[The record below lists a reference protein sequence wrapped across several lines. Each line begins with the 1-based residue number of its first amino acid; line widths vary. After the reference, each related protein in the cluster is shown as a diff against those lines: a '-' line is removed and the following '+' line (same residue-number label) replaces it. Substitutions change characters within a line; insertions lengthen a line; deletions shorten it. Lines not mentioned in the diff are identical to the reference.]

1 MHDVVE
7 EVQRDGLWI
16 DEQIWGHRLHDE
28 QSPWLTFLEFLTVFH
43 ALSPT
48 AFQNHRAK
56 GDKLKYTPQRQI
68 RLRNILFNNPHFVE
82 LKELSN
88 LSSDEAW
95 SLWFK
100 RMARNPSGD
109 PTTPLDLQDLREAFA
124 TFQDFVRAVE
134 YFRRTAVEGLT
145 NKRWTTRFVF
155 PFGASA
161 LYEDL
166 AEKGKSFQTDRL
178 FFARTGELLYLMLC
192 RAKRSSELAE
202 ALKKLFFTST
212 TASEQLVGIL
222 QGPRNP
228 ADTPRSGAYLPHETR
243 PEFDLLAE
251 DWLALLN
258 RGMPGLDVVPHLVTV
273 GALHLWRYFLNLAAE
288 RLGQPRPLVLIE
300 MVGTQ
305 RTAIRALS
313 TDSYDQ
319 NNALPWR
326 AVEDMLN
333 AVQQRPEWT
342 TWSAGADGR
351 EKLLDQLSSEFG
363 WPHPKERRDYQT
375 QPADTILQALISE
388 ARTRHRGH
396 LGKIHGTWAREI
408 GLASRRSSRRVRY
421 APTDRLLKTLV
432 FAHVPD
438 RLEVKSFLH
447 VLNERYGFVIG
458 DAEGQHWIRE
468 GQADKEDF
476 KRNAQ
481 RLEERL
487 SSLGLAERLSDACA
501 YVQSAGGLG
510 A

>member
-1 MHDVVE
+1 MH
-7 EVQRDGLWI
+7 EVAEDDRHDGIWV

-28 QSPWLTFLEFLTVFH
+28 QTPWLTFLEFLTVFH
-43 ALSPT
+43 ALRDS
-48 AFQNHRAK
+48 ALQNHRSPSESLTYK
-56 GDKLKYTPQRQI
+56 PQRQI

-82 LKELSN
+82 LKDAN
-88 LSSDEAW
+88 VSSEEAW
-95 SLWFK
+95 SLWLK
-100 RMARNPSGD
+100 RMARNPSGEA
-109 PTTPLDLQDLREAFA
+109 TTGLVLSDLQQQFA
-124 TFQDFVRAVE
+124 TFLDFVRTVE
-134 YFRRTAVEGLT
+134 YFRRTAVEGLA

-161 LYEDL
+161 LYEDV
-166 AEKGKSFQTDRL
+166 AEKGKTFSTDRL

-192 RAKRSSELAE
+192 RAKRADELAV
-202 ALKKLFFTST
+202 ALAKLFFSNSN
-212 TASEQLVGIL
+212 ASEQLVGIL
-222 QGPRNP
+222 QGPVQTAETAR
-228 ADTPRSGAYLPHETR
+228 TGAVLPHPTR

-258 RGMPGLDVVPHLVTV
+258 RGMPGLDVVPHLVTI

-288 RLGQPRPLVLIE
+288 RLEQDKPLVLIE
-300 MVGTQ
+300 MVAAQ
-305 RTAIRALS
+305 RTSIRALS
-313 TDSYDQ
+313 TDCYDR

-326 AVEDMLN
+326 AVEGMLL
-333 AVQQRPEWT
+333 AVKRRPEWGG
-342 TWSAGADGR
+342 WALGADGR
-351 EKLLDQLSSEFG
+351 ERFLEQLTTEFG
-363 WPHPKERRDYQT
+363 WPHPKERREYQSRS
-375 QPADTILQALISE
+375 ADDILKALIDE

-396 LGKIHGTWAREI
+396 LGKIHGTWARDL

-438 RLEVKSFLH
+438 RLEVKAFMRLLH
-447 VLNERYGFVIG
+447 ERYGFVIG

-501 YVQSAGGLG
+501 YVQSTGGLG

>member
-1 MHDVVE
+1 MHEIVD
-7 EVQRDGLWI
+7 DGRHDGIWV

-28 QSPWLTFLEFLTVFH
+28 QTPWLTFLEFLTVFH
-43 ALSPT
+43 ALKHS
-48 AFQNHRAK
+48 ALKNHHVPRDVLSYK
-56 GDKLKYTPQRQI
+56 PQRQI
-68 RLRNILFNNPHFVE
+68 RLRNILFNNPHFAE
-82 LKELSN
+82 LTDAK

-95 SLWFK
+95 SLWLK
-100 RMARNPSGD
+100 RMARNPSGES
-109 PTTPLDLQDLREAFA
+109 TTGLVLGDLQQQFA
-124 TFQDFVRAVE
+124 SFSDFVRAVD

-155 PFGASA
+155 PFGTSA

-166 AEKGKSFQTDRL
+166 AEKGKGFSTDRL

-192 RAKRSSELAE
+192 RAKRADELATGLSEL
-202 ALKKLFFTST
+202 FFSSPN
-212 TASEQLVGIL
+212 ASEQLVGIL
-222 QGPRNP
+222 QGKVQV
-228 ADTPRSGAYLPHETR
+228 AETERSGAFLPHATR

-258 RGMPGLDVVPHLVTV
+258 RRMPGLDVVPHLVTIA
-273 GALHLWRYFLNLAAE
+273 ALHLWRYFLNLAAE
-288 RLGQPRPLVLIE
+288 RLGQDKPLVLIE
-300 MVGTQ
+300 MVATQ
-305 RTAIRALS
+305 RTAVRALS
-313 TDSYDQ
+313 TDCYDQ

-326 AVEDMLN
+326 AVEEMLLGLKKR
-333 AVQQRPEWT
+333 QEW
-342 TWSAGADGR
+342 AGWASSADGR
-351 EKLLDQLSSEFG
+351 EHLLDRLTTEFN
-363 WPHPKERRDYQT
+363 WPHPDDRKEFQGRS
-375 QPADTILQALISE
+375 ADEILVALI
-388 ARTRHRGH
+388 ADAQTRHRGH
-396 LGKIHGTWAREI
+396 LGKIHGTWARDL

-438 RLEVKSFLH
+438 RLELKSFLRLLH
-447 VLNERYGFVIG
+447 QRYGFVIG
-458 DAEGQHWIRE
+458 DAEGQQWIAE

-476 KRNAQ
+476 KRNSQ

>member
-1 MHDVVE
+1 MHDVADDE
-7 EVQRDGLWI
+7 RHDGIWV

-28 QSPWLTFLEFLTVFH
+28 QTPWLTFLEFLTVFY
-43 ALSPT
+43 ALQPS
-48 AFQNHRAK
+48 ALLNHRAL
-56 GDKLKYTPQRQI
+56 GEKLIYKPQRQM

-82 LKELSN
+82 LKEAN
-88 LSSDEAW
+88 VSSDEAW

-100 RMARNPSGD
+100 RMSRNPSGEANAG
-109 PTTPLDLQDLREAFA
+109 LFLGDLQDKFA

-134 YFRRTAVEGLT
+134 YFRRTAVEGLA

-161 LYEDL
+161 LYEDV
-166 AEKGKSFQTDRL
+166 AEKGKSFSTDRL

-192 RAKRSSELAE
+192 RSKRAGELAA
-202 ALKKLFFTST
+202 ALSQLLFCSPNP
-212 TASEQLVGIL
+212 SEQLVGIL
-222 QGPRNP
+222 QG
-228 ADTPRSGAYLPHETR
+228 AVQVAETERSGAVLPHVSR
-243 PEFDLLAE
+243 PEFDHLAE

-258 RGMPGLDVVPHLVTV
+258 RGMPGLDVVPHLVTI
-273 GALHLWRYFLNLAAE
+273 GALHVWRYFLNLAAE
-288 RLGQPRPLVLIE
+288 RLKQDKPLVLIE
-300 MVGTQ
+300 MVSAQ

-313 TDSYDQ
+313 VDCYDQ

-326 AVEDMLN
+326 AVEEMLL
-333 AVQQRPEWT
+333 AVKRRSEWT
-342 TWSAGADGR
+342 GWSTGTDGR
-351 EKLLDQLSSEFG
+351 EQFLEQLTAEFG
-363 WPHPKERRDYQT
+363 WPHPKERKDFQGRS
-375 QPADTILQALISE
+375 ADEILQALIAD

-396 LGKIHGTWAREI
+396 LGKIHGTWARDL

-432 FAHVPD
+432 LAHVPE
-438 RLEVKSFLH
+438 RLELKSFLKLLH
-447 VLNERYGFVIG
+447 ERYGFVIG
-458 DAEGQHWIRE
+458 DADGQRWIRD

-501 YVQSAGGLG
+501 YVQSTGGLG

>member
-1 MHDVVE
+1 MH
-7 EVQRDGLWI
+7 EVAKDERHDGIWV

-28 QSPWLTFLEFLTVFH
+28 QTPWLTFLEFLTVFH
-43 ALSPT
+43 ALKQS
-48 AFQNHRAK
+48 ALQNHRSP
-56 GDKLKYTPQRQI
+56 DEKLIYKPQRQI

-82 LKELSN
+82 LKDVRV
-88 LSSDEAW
+88 SSDEAW
-95 SLWFK
+95 SLWLK
-100 RMARNPSGD
+100 RMARNPSGEA
-109 PTTPLDLQDLREAFA
+109 TTGLVLSDLQQQFA
-124 TFQDFVRAVE
+124 SFEDFVRAVD
-134 YFRRTAVEGLT
+134 YFRRTAVEGLA

-161 LYEDL
+161 LYEDV
-166 AEKGKSFQTDRL
+166 AEKGRGFSTDRL

-192 RAKRSSELAE
+192 RAKRADELAA
-202 ALKKLFFTST
+202 ALSHVFFRAPK
-212 TASEQLVGIL
+212 ASEQLVGIL
-222 QGPRNP
+222 QGKVQV
-228 ADTPRSGAYLPHETR
+228 AETERSGAFLPHATR
-243 PEFDLLAE
+243 PEFDHLAE

-258 RGMPGLDVVPHLVTV
+258 RGMPGLDVVPHLVTI

-288 RLGQPRPLVLIE
+288 RLGQDKPLVLIE
-300 MVGTQ
+300 MVAAQ

-313 TDSYDQ
+313 IDCYDQ

-326 AVEDMLN
+326 AVENMLL
-333 AVQQRPEWT
+333 AVKGRAEWT
-342 TWSAGADGR
+342 DWATGADGR
-351 EKLLDQLSSEFG
+351 ERLLEKLTVEFG
-363 WPHPKERRDYQT
+363 WPHPKERKEFQGRS
-375 QPADTILQALISE
+375 ADDILAALIAD

-396 LGKIHGTWAREI
+396 LGKIHGTWARDL

-432 FAHVPD
+432 LAHVPD
-438 RLEVKSFLH
+438 RLEVKSFLRLLH
-447 VLNERYGFVIG
+447 QRYGFVIA

-501 YVQSAGGLG
+501 YVQSTGGLG